1 MLPAPNDG
9 CWARVLS
16 SGSDLADVS
25 LATRLLISRLR
36 REVSGDPGALSGAAA
51 ELRDFFAKNPFA
63 QPDIAKF

>member
-25 LATRLLISRLR
+25 LATRLLISRL
-36 REVSGDPGALSGAAA
+36 PT
-51 ELRDFFAKNPFA
+51 KKTPFNV
-63 QPDIAKF
+63 KFP